1 MVIKHNL
8 DDDKSLGSSVI
19 AFGNFDGMHLGHKR
33 IIKKV
38 HDIANQNKIKSVILT
53 FSPHTK
59 KILNNDPEY
68 KTLSNFSIK
77 SELLDNLNIDIICK
91 ISFSQK
97 YANFSYEHFID
108 LLIKKY
114 NPKYI
119 VFGYDNK
126 FGKNRMGHYSS
137 IIENIKYKNINFI
150 KIKPYKL
157 LGKDVKTT
165 IIKDF
170 INKGNIINA
179 NKFLGY
185 KYSVTGIVI
194 DGEKKGR
201 TLGYPTANL
210 DLSKI
215 KQLIPKNGVY
225 SVTLKVD
232 LNNYKAICNIGT
244 RPTVSN
250 GSNKSFEIH
259 VLDYEVNLYG
269 KSITVE
275 FNSFIRKEKKFNNV
289 RDLSKQIHNDILS
302 IRK

>member
-1 MVIKHNL
+1 
-8 DDDKSLGSSVI
+8 
-19 AFGNFDGMHLGHKR
+19 
-33 IIKKV
+33 
-38 HDIANQNKIKSVILT
+38 
-53 FSPHTK
+53 
-59 KILNNDPEY
+59 
-68 KTLSNFSIK
+68 
-77 SELLDNLNIDIICK
+77 
-91 ISFSQK
+91 
-97 YANFSYEHFID
+97 
-108 LLIKKY
+108 
-114 NPKYI
+114 
-119 VFGYDNK
+119 
-126 FGKNRMGHYSS
+126 
-137 IIENIKYKNINFI
+137 
-150 KIKPYKL
+150 
-157 LGKDVKTT
+157 
-165 IIKDF
+165 
-170 INKGNIINA
+170 
-179 NKFLGY
+179 LGY
-185 KYSVTGIVI
+185 KYCVSGNVI